1 MMMGSPPRTLNGSGS
16 QRVLI
21 VDDNH
26 DAALIFK
33 RGFEILTNYEVETA
47 VGSRQALQQC
57 QKQPFDLLI
66 VDYRLPEMDGL
77 TLAMWVQQLFP
88 KTAVILM
95 SGLGNIPADRFH
107 DNLSIHTILSKPIA
121 FTDLC
126 QVAKEA
132 IQGGRTGPAL
142 C

>member
-1 MMMGSPPRTLNGSGS
+1 MMENPPHILNQSGS

-33 RGFEILTNYEVETA
+33 RGFEILTDYTIETA
-47 VGSRQALQQC
+47 ADSRQALEHC

-77 TLAMWVQQLFP
+77 TLAMWVQHLFP
-88 KTAVILM
+88 KTAVIVM
-95 SGLGNIPADRFH
+95 SGLGNIPADRFES
-107 DNLSIHTILSKPIA
+107 DLSIHSILSKPVA
-121 FTDLC
+121 FTELC

-132 IQGGRTGPAL
+132 LRGGVTVPAL